1 MAHDAANHHRIDYIE
16 LAAPDLGA
24 AKAFY
29 TETFGWSFTDWGD
42 EYTAFN
48 DGNLDGGIRRGAAAE
63 GGPLVILFSTDLERS
78 AAAVAANGGSIVA
91 PIFSFPGG
99 RRFHFKDP
107 SGNVLAVWSDR
118 DPVAAT

>member
-1 MAHDAANHHRIDYIE
+1 MTHPADNHHRIDYIE
-16 LAAPDLGA
+16 LGAPDLGA

-29 TETFGWSFTDWGD
+29 AGAFGWRFTDWGD

-48 DGNLDGGIRRGAAAE
+48 DGRLDGGIRRGEATP
-63 GGPLVILFSTDLERS
+63 GGPLVILFSADLERS
-78 AAAVAANGGSIVA
+78 AAAVTANGGTIVA

-99 RRFHFKDP
+99 RRFHFADP

-118 DPVAAT
+118 PAPQAT